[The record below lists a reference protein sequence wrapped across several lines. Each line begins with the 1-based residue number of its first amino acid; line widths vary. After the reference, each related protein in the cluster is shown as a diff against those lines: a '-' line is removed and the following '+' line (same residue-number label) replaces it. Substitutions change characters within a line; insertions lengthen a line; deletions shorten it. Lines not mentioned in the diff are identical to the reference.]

1 MYQNTTSLSDKELM
15 TLLVRESRGSTIDT
29 LFEGKSLPDII
40 YNTTQSELLS
50 VDGIG
55 TKTADKIQIL
65 QELIKRLVINSY
77 KVKQIKISSPTDV
90 YKMMKPIIGYLKH
103 EEFHILLLNT
113 KNVVVDT
120 FMVSKGSLNA
130 SIVHPR
136 EVFGYVLRYGGIAN
150 IICVHNHPSMEAQPS
165 REDESITKRLVDAG
179 KLIGIKVLD
188 HIIVGDTY
196 YSFKENDLL

>member
-1 MYQNTTSLSDKELM
+1 MYQNTASLSDKELM
-15 TLLVRESRGSTIDT
+15 RLLVRESNASSMDS
-29 LFEGKSLPDII
+29 LFDGKSLPDII
-40 YNTTQSELLS
+40 YNTTQSELMS

-55 TKTADKIQIL
+55 PKTADKIQVI
-65 QELIKRLVINSY
+65 QELIKRLVVNNY
-77 KVKQIKISSPTDV
+77 KVKRIKISSPNDV
-90 YKMMKPIIGYLKH
+90 YRVMKPIIGYLNH

-150 IICVHNHPSMEAQPS
+150 IICVHNHPSMEAHPS

-188 HIIVGDTY
+188 HIIVGDAY
-196 YSFKENDLL
+196 YSFKENDLI

>member
-15 TLLVRESRGSTIDT
+15 KLLVRESRGATMDS

-40 YNTTQSELLS
+40 YNTTQSELMS

-55 TKTADKIQIL
+55 PKTADKIQII
-65 QELIKRLVINSY
+65 QELIKRLVINNY
-77 KVKQIKISSPTDV
+77 NVQRIKISSPNDI

-136 EVFGYVLRYGGIAN
+136 EVFGYVLRHGGIAN
-150 IICVHNHPSMEAQPS
+150 IICVHNHPSMDVQPS

-196 YSFKENDLL
+196 YSFKENELL